1 MRLKLDTAGNY
12 KICALCLLYGG
23 GSPRA
28 VKPLFVCSGCR
39 AQCCEHSCTIDDNKG
54 PVCGRC
60 QINCRRSLR

>member
-1 MRLKLDTAGNY
+1 MKLDTAGNY

-39 AQCCEHSCTIDDNKG
+39 AQCCEHSCTIGDG
-54 PVCGRC
+54 TATCGRC
-60 QINCRRSLR
+60 QINHRRSMK